1 MYKLIDSHA
10 HLEEVKDL
18 AAALERARDCGLVA
32 VVAVGSDYE
41 SNQRVLEIAARY
53 QGFVYAALGLHP
65 WNLARG
71 SSVDRA
77 LRFIED
83 NMGRAVAVG
92 EVGLDYHKKVVQ
104 GCSKER
110 QRDVLRSLLGL
121 ARQYDKAVAFH
132 SRYAWRDSFNLVR
145 EAGVERAVFHWY
157 TGPLNVLREMVEQGY
172 CISATIAAEYHEE
185 HRRAVRAVPLANL
198 LLETDAPVVYR
209 EGTESEPADVVRSL
223 RAAAALREVSPE
235 VVAAQTTENAQ
246 RLYSISPP

>member
-1 MYKLIDSHA
+1 MYKLVDSHA
-10 HLEEVKDL
+10 HLEGVKDL
-18 AAALERARDCGLVA
+18 AGALERARAAGVA
-32 VVAVGSDYE
+32 VVVAVGSDYE
-41 SNQRVLEIAARY
+41 SNQRVLELAARY

-65 WNLARG
+65 WALAAG
-71 SSVDRA
+71 CQVDQV
-77 LRFIED
+77 LKSIED

-92 EVGLDYHKKVVQ
+92 EVGLDYHKKVVS

-110 QRDVLRSLLGL
+110 QREVLRSVLGL
-121 ARQYDKAVAFH
+121 ARRYNKAVAFH

-145 EAGVERAVFHWY
+145 EAGVEKVVFHWY

-198 LLETDAPVVYR
+198 MLETDAPVVYR

-223 RAAAALREVSPE
+223 RAAAALKEAPPE
-235 VVAAQTTENAQ
+235 VVAAQTTDNA
-246 RLYSISPP
+246 RRFYGLGSV